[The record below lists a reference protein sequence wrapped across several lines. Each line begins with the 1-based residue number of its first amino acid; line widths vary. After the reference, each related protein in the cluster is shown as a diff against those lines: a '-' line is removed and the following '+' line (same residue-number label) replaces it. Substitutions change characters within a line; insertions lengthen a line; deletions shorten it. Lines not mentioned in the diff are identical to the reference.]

1 MSCGRD
7 DAFACTC
14 RLGFKIT
21 EPGKAAASPKAVDG
35 SACESGAEGS
45 AASAAEKKRPGRSLA
60 GRTSSVAGM
69 EDEKNLLTIYK
80 MLGQLQSYVWLN
92 LQAFSKIMKKYD
104 KVYFTKRT
112 ECCG

>member
-1 MSCGRD
+1 
-7 DAFACTC
+7 
-14 RLGFKIT
+14 
-21 EPGKAAASPKAVDG
+21 
-35 SACESGAEGS
+35 
-45 AASAAEKKRPGRSLA
+45 
-60 GRTSSVAGM
+60 M